1 MIPEKRFQSKDEIEL
16 LELWMKSPP
25 WDKPTLP
32 DGFVPEAILKDLQL
46 AHKWLLEH
54 GGSTKL
60 VWPMLYKHHKA
71 LGEQYSMDTARRRV
85 NDAQRLFVTIS
96 HHQTRWTAGF
106 LLDECLEMLRSAKN
120 DRKLEAAA
128 KLLRE
133 ARDYIK
139 LINEYIREDAERI
152 TEPIA
157 IDAVFDPAEA
167 GIQYDPNARKHA
179 EEWLR
184 LRKEKLSKFYGAHA
198 QDAIISEVA
207 PTQSPSDATD

>member
-1 MIPEKRFQSKDEIEL
+1 MNLEKRFHSKDEIEL
-16 LELWMKSPP
+16 LELWWKAPP
-25 WDKPTLP
+25 WDKPALP
-32 DGFVPEAILKDLQL
+32 AGFVPEHVLKDLQL

-54 GGSTKL
+54 GGSTKK
-60 VWPMLYKHHKA
+60 VWPMLYEHHKA

-96 HHQTRWTAGF
+96 HYQTRWTAGF

-120 DRKLEAAA
+120 AKKYDAAA
-128 KLLRE
+128 RLLRE
-133 ARDYIK
+133 ARGYLD
-139 LINEYIREDAERI
+139 LISEYIREDADRI

-167 GIQYDPNARKHA
+167 GINYDPKAREQA

-184 LRKEKLSKFYGAHA
+184 QRKEKLSKFYGDRATTA
-198 QDAIISEVA
+198 TIIETPS
-207 PTQSPSDATD
+207 PLPSDAST